1 MFAVESRGHGDAKP
15 IVLATAKVSNNFGAV
30 KTSVSADYLL
40 QP

>member
-15 IVLATAKVSNNFGAV
+15 IVLATTKVSNNFGAV
-30 KTSVSADYLL
+30 QAAASADYLP